1 MVQLLVSDLAA
12 DFGRARTKQFVIKD
26 KHGREV
32 RGVDGN
38 LAVLKLYLQVV
49 KLDTA
54 GPIQAGNQLSRPIQ
68 AGVPPSTCTPP
79 PPSPPGHRK
88 PAPASRRATEP
99 ADPQHDAGS
108 MNWKGSQQDEMLPL
122 SSRYAVLSDDDGMPS
137 PSPSV
142 VADVGALVD
151 GVLPDMHT
159 CNLLDG
165 SNISG
170 EANAT
175 DSAVASVT
183 AKQSVGRVRRLKQ
196 ELEHRGVPKEEIRA
210 CLDKADLQ
218 ALFNKYPVR
227 EAVTAET
234 DMPRLNAGELSVKV
248 LQVTSLPKMDM
259 WGKCDPLVELTLD
272 SLAGANAWTTSHR
285 SNTYNAD
292 FSNEGPYVF
301 HTHDNSC
308 EFQGGLTARVFD
320 WNRTQARQLVGEAK
334 VLEDELLQL
343 AGSSGLDP
351 DDIVTLEVAKPVCM
365 GGSPRVGHDKAVT
378 QIWLRLEW
386 KWLMPRAATDTSQP
400 RNLLSHPSK
409 ASLPRSVVV
418 SVVQVES
425 LPKTDVLGKIDPYVK
440 CRLDGVS
447 RQTRCIENSYDCSF
461 HEDFVF
467 DWAGRQALAFEVWD
481 RDSMSND
488 ELVGTAALSVNAG
501 LIRPHVWLNL
511 ADSKG
516 HAVIG
521 RDKKPTRLQVMV
533 APAGD
538 SGNDDDEAPLTD
550 DDKTELGRV
559 LAGVAG
565 QTWHLGVKPR
575 RAGYFA
581 GQSLSGV
588 CVELVLVG
596 PDQVSRGEMV
606 KSSAVD
612 IKSNDRMGYG
622 MEAHWAEWLRLT
634 VHRRDDVKSLSL
646 LATIKT
652 NPSLLSGRK
661 AESLGVAVVDLS
673 VVLVRTS
680 VAATVRTRMH
690 HGEPIKDNH
699 GKATRIWLDFEVQ
712 LPNQLHHSLAST
724 CAMGATKPRQQM
736 VLESLDKLQEEC
748 SALLQRQ
755 QQAKLVVMR
764 AAPMAAKLRERLVDL
779 QMDAATCAFS
789 DAERHHHQVQVKAAE
804 QALLGV
810 SGQFSGGL
818 QRDILIGM
826 AITIAHVFLFRLF
839 LG

>member
-1 MVQLLVSDLAA
+1 METLSTNTLLITLYGQRTLRKAKRIGMVQLLVSDLAA
-12 DFGRARTKQFVIKD
+12 DFGRARTKQFVIRD
-26 KHGREV
+26 KHGRDV

-54 GPIQAGNQLSRPIQ
+54 AGNQLSRPIQ
-68 AGVPPSTCTPP
+68 AGASPSTCTAP

-88 PAPASRRATEP
+88 PAPASRRVTEP
-99 ADPQHDAGS
+99 TDPQHDAGR
-108 MNWKGSQQDEMLPL
+108 MN
-122 SSRYAVLSDDDGMPS
+122 RDGANVS
-137 PSPSV
+137 
-142 VADVGALVD
+142 ALVD
-151 GVLPDMHT
+151 DDDLPNMHA

-165 SNISG
+165 SRISE

-183 AKQSVGRVRRLKQ
+183 AKGSVGGVRRLKQ
-196 ELEHRGVPKEEIRA
+196 ELQYRGVPKQEIRA
-210 CLDKADLQ
+210 CLDQADLQ

-227 EAVTAET
+227 EAVTAVT
-234 DMPRLNAGELSVKV
+234 DMSRLNAGELSVKV
-248 LQVTSLPKMDM
+248 LQVTSLPKMDV

-272 SLAGANAWTTSHR
+272 NLSGANAWTTSHR

-292 FSNEGPYVF
+292 FSDEGPYVF

-308 EFQGGLTARVFD
+308 EFQGGLTVRVFD

-343 AGSSGLDP
+343 AGSSGLDS

-365 GGSPRVGHDKAVT
+365 GGTPRVGHDKAVT
-378 QIWLRLEW
+378 QIWLRLGW
-386 KWLMPRAATDTSQP
+386 KRLMQQAATDSSKP
-400 RNLLSHPSK
+400 RNLLSHP
-409 ASLPRSVVV
+409 ATQAIVSLPRSVVV
-418 SVVQVES
+418 TVVQVES
-425 LPKTDVLGKIDPYVK
+425 LPKTDVLGTIDPYVK

-447 RQTRCIENSYDCSF
+447 RQTRCVENSYDCSF

-501 LIRPHVWLNL
+501 LIRPFVWLNL

-516 HAVIG
+516 HAIIG
-521 RDKKPTRLQVMV
+521 RDKKPTRLQVIV

-538 SGNDDDEAPLTD
+538 SGDDDDQALLTD

-612 IKSNDRMGYG
+612 IKSNRVGHG

-634 VHRRDDVKSLSL
+634 VHRREDVKSLSL

-712 LPNQLHHSLAST
+712 LPNQLHHSLSSA
-724 CAMGATKPRQQM
+724 CAMDATKPRQQM

-779 QMDAATCAFS
+779 QMDAANCVFS
-789 DAERHHHQVQVKAAE
+789 DAERNHHQVQVKAAE

-826 AITIAHVFLFRLF
+826 AVTIAHVLLFRLI